1 MKVGG
6 DDPIIEDGSSIENTP
21 VHAVRIP
28 NQETLAVQTQNSLS
42 PVGTPKRQSKKR
54 VNINTQIMS
63 SLE

>member
-42 PVGTPKRQSKKR
+42 PVGTPKRQ
-54 VNINTQIMS
+54 
-63 SLE
+63 